1 MVLGRLKILFC
12 CGSNIKINQVC
23 GNSHHNRHG
32 LGYTTTQKVSKN
44 KSSKHYQRYISD
56 HHKTIN
62 DTYAFSKAVQLQ
74 VQSQWIWWMNCVQ
87 QDFCW
92 ASLMAIP
99 ANPTSFCL
107 ASTYGTLPSPTNLK
121 RWRIATEAICTLC
134 RKDIHTYFRS
144 LQGITTSRKIYI
156 QAWHCLA
163 SSHWSHQNFHFKYK
177 RGGTYLF

>member
-134 RKDIHTYFRS
+134 RKEIDTYFRYHYFKEDIHSGMTLSCVKS
-144 LQGITTSRKIYI
+144 LKPSKLSFQI
-156 QAWHCLA
+156 
-163 SSHWSHQNFHFKYK
+163 
-177 RGGTYLF
+177 